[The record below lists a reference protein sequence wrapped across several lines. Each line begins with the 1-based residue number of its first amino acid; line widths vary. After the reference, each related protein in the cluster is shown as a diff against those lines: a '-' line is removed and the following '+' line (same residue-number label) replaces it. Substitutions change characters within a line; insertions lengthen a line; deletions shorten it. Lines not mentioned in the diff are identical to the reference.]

1 MASGV
6 FFLGCCCAESQE
18 HMKQTAAELT
28 EDLTRAEMLEH
39 LQFIK
44 RLPHKLL
51 RDIGFIIAG
60 PSLLSNSVEVRAI
73 TLTSYCSTN
82 RGQVGV

>member
-6 FFLGCCCAESQE
+6 FFLGCCAESQE

-28 EDLTRAEMLEH
+28 EDLTRAEMLEQ

-44 RLPHKLL
+44 RLPHKY
-51 RDIGFIIAG
+51 
-60 PSLLSNSVEVRAI
+60 SHS
-73 TLTSYCSTN
+73 
-82 RGQVGV
+82 

>member
-1 MASGV
+1 MYFLGLKFGMASKV

-18 HMKQTAAELT
+18 HMKQTATELT

-44 RLPHKLL
+44 KLPHKY
-51 RDIGFIIAG
+51 
-60 PSLLSNSVEVRAI
+60 SHS
-73 TLTSYCSTN
+73 
-82 RGQVGV
+82 